1 MKAGVQAIIRK
12 IGDDARQHSHER
24 YEQIKSTV
32 DEEIDGENAMY
43 SEESHKQLEAFRMHN
58 EYEYER
64 RLEYQ
69 RSRLNREMLVYQHE
83 LIDELFEMTVARLR
97 EISGDEFV
105 KILGDGVKGLE
116 GSYILHLG
124 EYSAGRIDELRLKEV
139 TERNHGLEITLS
151 AETIARKSGFILRDD
166 RVEYNH
172 LFEDLIEDMKNEKTA
187 TLMKEIFGNSGDWM
201 FA

>member
-12 IGDDARQHSHER
+12 IGEDALMHSRDR

-32 DEEIDGENAMY
+32 DAEIDGENSVY
-43 SEESHKQLEAFRMHN
+43 SEESRKQLDTLRMHN

-69 RSRLNREMLVYQHE
+69 RSRLNRELLVYQHE
-83 LIDELFEMTVARLR
+83 LIDELFDMAVIKLR
-97 EISGDEFV
+97 ESSGHEFM
-105 KILGDGVKGLE
+105 KMLKAGVKGLK
-116 GSYILHLG
+116 GSYLLYLG
-124 EYSAGRIDELRLKEV
+124 DFSAGKIDDQGLKEV
-139 TERNHGLEITLS
+139 MEANPGLKIEFG
-151 AETIARKSGFILRDD
+151 AETITRKSGFVLRDD

-172 LFEDLIEDMKNEKTA
+172 LFEDLIEDMKSEKTA

-201 FA
+201 FS